1 MKTMEIAVVAK
12 TILMNMSV
20 SQVDLVSLVSRISLL
35 EERQNLL
42 AKYTVNVKRQLERLI
57 ERFNTRAELPML
69 ENLQE
74 AIAQLCEKLTSWQQQ
89 QNQFVNWSETLD
101 NFEPYESFNGTEAF
115 EMPVQE
121 QEWVH
126 RWVKLEEAEFD
137 ADEQT
142 DHWSEVNQQSTIA
155 PNGQHKAIA
164 TDDFLRQYN
173 DQRRT

>member
-42 AKYTVNVKRQLERLI
+42 AKYTVNVKRHLERLI

-74 AIAQLCEKLTSWQQQ
+74 AIAQLCEKLTYWQQQ
-89 QNQFVNWSETLD
+89 QYPDWQQEQHPDWQQEQHPFVDWSETFD
-101 NFEPYESFNGTEAF
+101 TFDTYESLNGIEAF
-115 EMPVQE
+115 EMPVMDE
-121 QEWVH
+121 ELAN
-126 RWVKLEEAEFD
+126 RWVNLEEAECD

-142 DHWSEVNQQSTIA
+142 NSWPEASRE
-155 PNGQHKAIA
+155 
-164 TDDFLRQYN
+164 
-173 DQRRT
+173 